1 MIVITTPTGQI
12 GRQVLAGLLER
23 GEAVRVIARD
33 PLRLDVRVRDRVQ
46 VIQGSHDDPAVL
58 DGALKG
64 AEGLFWLVPPDATAA
79 TSEEHYLR
87 FARPAAAAI
96 RRHGVARVVGIS
108 SAGHGWPARAG
119 ILSAAFAMDAEIERS
134 GVAYRALSMPFFME
148 NLFRQLHAIRD
159 PGVLSLAN
167 TADRPL
173 AMVASRDIAATA
185 VALLA
190 DRSWVKS
197 ENLPVFGPD
206 RLSPHEMVEVISDVV
221 RRPVSFRQLSL
232 ADVESALAQRGA
244 SEGVVRDLAE
254 ATAAVN
260 DGIYDADQ
268 AASTPAPTDFHT
280 WCRDVLRPALL
291 A

>member
-87 FARPAAAAI
+87 FARPAAVAI

-148 NLFRQLHAIRD
+148 KARASCAIW
-159 PGVLSLAN
+159 P
-167 TADRPL
+167 
-173 AMVASRDIAATA
+173 
-185 VALLA
+185 
-190 DRSWVKS
+190 
-197 ENLPVFGPD
+197 
-206 RLSPHEMVEVISDVV
+206 
-221 RRPVSFRQLSL
+221 RRPPR
-232 ADVESALAQRGA
+232 
-244 SEGVVRDLAE
+244 
-254 ATAAVN
+254 
-260 DGIYDADQ
+260 
-268 AASTPAPTDFHT
+268 
-280 WCRDVLRPALL
+280 
-291 A
+291 